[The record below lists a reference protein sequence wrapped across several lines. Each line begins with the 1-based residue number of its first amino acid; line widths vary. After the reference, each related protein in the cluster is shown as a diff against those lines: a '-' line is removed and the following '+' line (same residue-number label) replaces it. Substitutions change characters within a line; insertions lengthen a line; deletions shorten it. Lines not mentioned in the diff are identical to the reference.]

1 MIEVKIITVNGT
13 YKICDATIL
22 NVVTT
27 NGQMGILTNHMP
39 LVAMLQISKLTF
51 DTDNQREE
59 YAIAG
64 GMLYFNNNVAT
75 ILVDTIESPSDID
88 VERATKAKLRAEK
101 LLSENSDKI
110 DVNRAEIALKKA
122 LNRLSLK

>member
-1 MIEVKIITVNGT
+1 MIEVKIITVDGT
-13 YKICDATIL
+13 YKICEATIL

-27 NGQMGILTNHMP
+27 NGQMGILPNHMP
-39 LVAMLQISKLTF
+39 LVAMLQISKLSFETN
-51 DTDNQREE
+51 NQREE

-64 GMLYFNNNVAT
+64 GMLYFNNNIAT
-75 ILVDTIESPSDID
+75 ILVDTIESSNEIDIQ
-88 VERATKAKLRAEK
+88 RATEAKLRAEK

>member
-1 MIEVKIITVNGT
+1 MIQVKIITVNGT

-27 NGQMGILTNHMP
+27 NGQMGILPNHMP

-51 DTDNQREE
+51 DTYNQREE

>member
-1 MIEVKIITVNGT
+1 MIQVKIITVNGT

-27 NGQMGILTNHMP
+27 NGQMGILPNHMP

>member
-1 MIEVKIITVNGT
+1 MIQVKIITVNGT

-39 LVAMLQISKLTF
+39 LVAMLQISKLSF

>member
-1 MIEVKIITVNGT
+1 
-13 YKICDATIL
+13 
-22 NVVTT
+22 
-27 NGQMGILTNHMP
+27 MP